1 MITDIYVRRITPLSS
16 EHDICVIKNSFVLV
30 HKEASFLARHRIEGV
45 VLLDFYWGG
54 GGCKFSLN
62 VNGEEKKAR
71 PWSWPYPAWECAP
84 LSPAALLLI
93 HTAVVCS
100 VEIRTKPQVRVCR
113 LKPLLFEQNTV
124 ECCVCSGVPERF
136 EKVFLFTFALMPFLL
151 SLFYFPWFLFSYSV
165 ADKPKKQQ
173 KSQEMCPKLCIRCGT
188 SFNVSFCA
196 LSVLLHHID
205 LVHSFLCLGPQGHV
219 NLS

>member
-1 MITDIYVRRITPLSS
+1 MGKKKKLGPDPGHTLHESVLHWTQQHYCSYTLQWFVQWRYVQ
-16 EHDICVIKNSFVLV
+16 
-30 HKEASFLARHRIEGV
+30 
-45 VLLDFYWGG
+45 
-54 GGCKFSLN
+54 
-62 VNGEEKKAR
+62 
-71 PWSWPYPAWECAP
+71 
-84 LSPAALLLI
+84 
-93 HTAVVCS
+93 
-100 VEIRTKPQVRVCR
+100 TKPQVRVCR